1 MNYSYLYKKS
11 FKEVDELKTL
21 DEYDCFISMF
31 VPSERVIIP
40 ADRIPTKETIW
51 FTFPDYIGDV
61 FLTGKKI
68 IPLLPNEDYVTITN
82 AIKDLDLNGKKICL
96 DATGFNVPN
105 MLFLLRLLHSYNIKK
120 FDVLYTEPK
129 SYMNAENTEFSEE
142 FKCVKQIM
150 GMGGKHNSDTDNDL
164 LIIAAGYDHSRIIDV
179 AVKKKPTTKALLFGF
194 PSMSAEMF
202 QENIIRAYNAS
213 EAVGSDCFKDMDS
226 NIYAPAYDPFVTAQT
241 LKEFIEHKN
250 ARKKLTNIYLAP
262 LSSKPQALGMALY
275 YIGERCWLQNISI
288 IYPFCQKY
296 NLDRG
301 IGISRIWLY
310 NFEFPW

>member
-1 MNYSYLYKKS
+1 MNYSYLYKKNY
-11 FKEVDELKTL
+11 TNL
-21 DEYDCFISMF
+21 DDLAKLEEYDYFISMF
-31 VPSERVIIP
+31 VPSERVINPADKIP
-40 ADRIPTKETIW
+40 AKEKVW
-51 FTFPDYIGDV
+51 FTLPEYNGNV
-61 FLTGKKI
+61 FLIDRNI
-68 IPLLPNEDYVTITN
+68 IELQPNEDYETIVKT
-82 AIKDLDLNGKKICL
+82 IRSLNLYDKKVCL
-96 DATGFNVPN
+96 DATGFNIPN
-105 MLFLLRLLHSYNIKK
+105 LLFLLRILHSQNVKK
-120 FDVLYTEPK
+120 FDVIYTEPR
-129 SYMNAENTEFSEE
+129 SYAKAEKTDFSEE
-142 FKCVKQIM
+142 FYDVKQIY
-150 GMGGKHNSDTDNDL
+150 GMGGKHSSDTDNDL

-179 AVKKKPTTKALLFGF
+179 ATKKKPTAKVLMFGF

-310 NFEFPW
+310 HFEFPW